1 MKCLRYPEYKT
12 TGFKWLGEVPSHWG
26 VGRTSR
32 YFQIAMGE
40 TILQENLEEDGTW
53 PVFSATDGDQ
63 YLGKVSNP
71 RVRLFPGDIVIPA
84 RGNSIGAVK
93 LVREAATTS
102 QTTIYCKRISPEK
115 FISEYVFFFMRGCRA
130 NLFYFTQTAI
140 PQITVGEV
148 GANPILV
155 PPILEQQAIVDFLDQ
170 ETSKI
175 DALISEQQRLICLLK
190 EKRQAVISHAVT
202 KGVNPD
208 VRMKPSGVEWLGE
221 VPEHWEVLRFK
232 KLISVLTDYTANGSF
247 ASLAENVTYR
257 SEGFSRLVRLT
268 DLRENLLNEGLYVD
282 ASAHQFLKKSELFGG
297 EVLLANVGAYAGFA
311 CMMPQAYGPSTLGPN
326 MYLIHFRDE
335 ILSNSY
341 GLECLMSLP
350 VQEQLKVMAT
360 STAQPKLNKD
370 NVRAVVTAIP
380 PSKTEQEEILNYISE
395 QKKKIDALINESH
408 RSIDLLTERR
418 TALISA
424 AVTGKIDVR
433 NYAATQKDAA

>member
-1 MKCLRYPEYKT
+1 MKCFRYPEYKT
-12 TGFKWLGEVPSHWG
+12 TDFKWLGEVPSHWG

-63 YLGKVSNP
+63 YLGKVSSP
-71 RVRLFPGDIVIPA
+71 RVKLFPGDIVIPA

-102 QTTIYCKRISPEK
+102 QTTIYCKQISPEK
-115 FISEYVFFFMRGCRA
+115 FISEYIFFFMRGCRT

-175 DALISEQQRLICLLK
+175 DALISEQQRLIELLK

-202 KGVNPD
+202 KGLNPD
-208 VRMKPSGVEWLGE
+208 VPLKPSGVEWLGE
-221 VPEHWEVLRFK
+221 VPVGWKVVPLGHLCESLSYGFTNPMPTADEGPFML
-232 KLISVLTDYTANGSF
+232 TANDIDYGRVKYDSARRTTF
-247 ASLAENVTYR
+247 EAYSQELTSKSRPQKDDLLITKDGTLGRVALHDGRDACINQSVASVRVRR
-257 SEGFSRLVRLT
+257 SELLPDFLAALLLAGAYQERMVFEAGGTTIKHIYISRLAKMPIAYPPLEEQKEISCWVSREGMSFNRLAA
-268 DLRENLLNEGLYVD
+268 E
-282 ASAHQFLKKSELFGG
+282 A
-297 EVLLANVGAYAGFA
+297 
-311 CMMPQAYGPSTLGPN
+311 
-326 MYLIHFRDE
+326 I
-335 ILSNSY
+335 
-341 GLECLMSLP
+341 
-350 VQEQLKVMAT
+350 
-360 STAQPKLNKD
+360 
-370 NVRAVVTAIP
+370 RAV
-380 PSKTEQEEILNYISE
+380 E
-395 QKKKIDALINESH
+395 
-408 RSIDLLTERR
+408 LLQERR

>member
-175 DALISEQQRLICLLK
+175 DALISEQQRLIELLK

-202 KGVNPD
+202 KGLNPD

-221 VPEHWEVLRFK
+221 VPEHWEVQRLRF
-232 KLISVLTDYTANGSF
+232 VA
-247 ASLAENVTYR
+247 
-257 SEGFSRLVRLT
+257 RL
-268 DLRENLLNEGLYVD
+268 NP
-282 ASAHQFLKKSELFGG
+282 SKSEQASIPKETLVSFLPMPAIG
-297 EVLLANVGAYAGFA
+297 EDGRLNLEQQKPIGELEQGYSYFREGDVSIAKITPCFENGKGA
-311 CMMPQAYGPSTLGPN
+311 
-326 MYLIHFRDE
+326 
-335 ILSNSY
+335 
-341 GLECLMSLP
+341 
-350 VQEQLKVMAT
+350 VMANLT
-360 STAQPKLNKD
+360 NGVGFGTTELIVVRPLSDRVTGPYLHHLFVSAQFRRLGESAMYGAGGQKRVPD
-370 NVRAVVTAIP
+370 DFVRNFEVAIP
-380 PSKTEQEEILNYISE
+380 PKSE
-395 QKKKIDALINESH
+395 QQFIVATLEKRIS
-408 RSIDLLTERR
+408 SIDELVLEAEKGIYLLQERR